1 MFVNNTSSFKRALRD
16 ATIKRNSDIMEFL
29 KIKVFKV
36 LTHKEL
42 SKLCDIIDFK
52 VYNVGSIIQN
62 KGELIDNMYVV
73 IPGRNRIY
81 EKRRQNKVLQKRR
94 LLFRNGPYGTSFISI
109 CVYS

>member
-1 MFVNNTSSFKRALRD
+1 
-16 ATIKRNSDIMEFL
+16 MEFL

-73 IPGRNRIY
+73 TQGEIEYTKKDGKTKCY
-81 EKRRQNKVLQKRR
+81 KTK
-94 LLFRNGPYGTSFISI
+94 
-109 CVYS
+109 